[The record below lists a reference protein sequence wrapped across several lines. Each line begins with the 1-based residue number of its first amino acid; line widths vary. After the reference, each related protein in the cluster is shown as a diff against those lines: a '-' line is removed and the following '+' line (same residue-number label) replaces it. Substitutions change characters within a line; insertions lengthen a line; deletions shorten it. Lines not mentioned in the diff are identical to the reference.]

1 MKHRVSNKV
10 FSAVI
15 SWVSR
20 IDTKALKEDFR
31 KGSMALVGAGYVGV
45 IVGGDTMSS
54 LEGLLLILTGVVAWA
69 FCQSK
74 EDEDNG
80 N

>member
-1 MKHRVSNKV
+1 MKHRVSNKI

-20 IDTKALKEDFR
+20 VNTKALKEDFR
-31 KGSMALVGAGYVGV
+31 KAGMVLVGAGYVGV

-54 LEGLLLILTGVVAWA
+54 LEGLILILTGAVAWA
-69 FCQSK
+69 FGLIK
-74 EDEDNG
+74 EEDNG

>member
-1 MKHRVSNKV
+1 MKHRVSKKL

-20 IDTKALKEDFR
+20 INANALKEDFR
-31 KGSMALVGAGYVGV
+31 KAGLVLVGAGYVGV
-45 IVGGDTMSS
+45 IAGGDKMSS
-54 LEGLLLILTGVVAWA
+54 LEGFILIVTGAVAWA
-69 FCQSK
+69 FGLIQ
-74 EDEDNG
+74 EEDNG